1 MALSN
6 GADEAALER
15 SYSVLQP
22 MDPAAAARMLKEA
35 KQILDHLGV
44 VFFFGRA
51 HVSA

>member
-22 MDPAAAARMLKEA
+22 MDPARRP
-35 KQILDHLGV
+35 QGC
-44 VFFFGRA
+44 
-51 HVSA
+51 